1 LQPGEHIAQVA
12 GLKPGAF
19 SSYAGLKPG
28 AFKLRRVETK
38 RLSSCGIGKY
48 GDTRD
53 AHFSAV
59 GASLTPW
66 IDFKAQEAYNVPLN
80 DGDYDVEKCDLCM
93 CCHVQ
98 LHAETRDGASSWTR
112 CALDLYGTYEKVQS
126 LECNWHFRTDDD
138 AANALAVLP
147 WTSW

>member
-1 LQPGEHIAQVA
+1 MKMLPPMAPTGW
-12 GLKPGAF
+12 LLW
-19 SSYAGLKPG
+19 SLM
-28 AFKLRRVETK
+28 
-38 RLSSCGIGKY
+38 SCYYDATALFTRSRAALLLLTSIHCIGKY

-138 AANALAVLP
+138 AANALAALP